1 MDITR
6 AYTKVIDELL
16 KNLFTACAREFGVS
30 GGVALIA
37 LGGYGRGELN
47 IYSDVDLMLLYGKKL
62 SPGIEALTKKI
73 LYVLWD
79 LKLDVGFGIRNV
91 KECVDLAKNDI
102 KTKTS
107 LLDTRLIL
115 GEESLHEELCANVW
129 KKLFS
134 GKNLESFIKEKVE
147 EKELRHGKYGGS
159 VYILEPNVKEG
170 EGD

>member
-1 MDITR
+1 
-6 AYTKVIDELL
+6 
-16 KNLFTACAREFGVS
+16 
-30 GGVALIA
+30 
-37 LGGYGRGELN
+37 
-47 IYSDVDLMLLYGKKL
+47 MLLYGKKL

-134 GKNLESFIKEKVE
+134 GKTSKVLLRRRSRKRNSATESTAARFT
-147 EKELRHGKYGGS
+147 YS
-159 VYILEPNVKEG
+159 NPT
-170 EGD
+170 